1 MKNNN
6 KLKLK
11 LLNVLTISGLMF
23 LSGICSAG
31 TVYQVEASGKN
42 DEAALGNLKMTAL
55 RKSLQ
60 TIIPAE
66 EIKKN
71 AGALRTC
78 VFTRVDD
85 FTKPGEDLVYSK
97 ENNKSKVQGSVDVN
111 EEALRNAVAQI
122 PALKDQIIAAPAVAD
137 VPSPATPEPADT
149 PVTADNNI
157 PSPDTPVTA
166 DNNVPSPDTPV
177 TADNNVP
184 SPDTPVTA
192 DTTVP
197 STPAATEIPAITD
210 TPEPVPVDIAAPTNP
225 WISTGAMTTPDAAA
239 GTPQSAEPQTAAPSS
254 GTAMS
259 ANDFIQL
266 IYENKSEEI
275 VAALKNGMDPN
286 CRRTDEN
293 GKPTGDY
300 ALNEYINNN
309 GFSDEKTLFAFLD
322 AGADILKADDDGEH
336 SLLRNLFVKVEL
348 IPRFLPYIKGSLK
361 DLRIGN
367 NSVAGYMFNRASDK
381 IAVADYKKIFELGGD
396 PNSMEGG
403 DRFSEPLINMTV
415 VKDNEQLYPVDYM
428 KLLIDSGADV
438 NKLNYKNENVAF
450 TATEANA
457 LEHLALLV
465 SKGVNLNAV
474 NSSQKSLLLENAG
487 KKKVKAETIDFL
499 IKNGADVNY
508 VSEKHEKTTPLMVAV
523 QSGRADIAELLLKAG
538 ADANAK
544 DESGTV
550 VLAYALEQEDEDS
563 DNILKLA
570 TILINA
576 GADPNRACAENVTP
590 LLLAIVENNLAV
602 TRLMVEHG
610 GDLKAALQFKGDE
623 GKTLQEYVDSDAE
636 ELTQEMKNYL
646 KTASGN

>member
-71 AGALRTC
+71 AGALRTG

-137 VPSPATPEPADT
+137 VPSPATPEPA
-149 PVTADNNI
+149 
-157 PSPDTPVTA
+157 
-166 DNNVPSPDTPV
+166 DTPV

-239 GTPQSAEPQTAAPSS
+239 GTPQSAEPQTAAPTS
-254 GTAMS
+254 GAAMS

>member
-71 AGALRTC
+71 AGALRTG

-157 PSPDTPVTA
+157 
-166 DNNVPSPDTPV
+166 PSPDTPV

-610 GDLKAALQFKGDE
+610 GDLKAALQFKDDE

>member
-71 AGALRTC
+71 AGALRTG

-166 DNNVPSPDTPV
+166 DNNI
-177 TADNNVP
+177 P

>member
-71 AGALRTC
+71 AGALRTG

-177 TADNNVP
+177 TAD
-184 SPDTPVTA
+184 
-192 DTTVP
+192 TTVP

-225 WISTGAMTTPDAAA
+225 WISTGAMTTPDAAT

>member
-11 LLNVLTISGLMF
+11 LMNVLTISGLMF

-71 AGALRTC
+71 AGALRTG

-157 PSPDTPVTA
+157 
-166 DNNVPSPDTPV
+166 
-177 TADNNVP
+177 P

>member
-71 AGALRTC
+71 AGALRTG

-177 TADNNVP
+177 TAD
-184 SPDTPVTA
+184 
-192 DTTVP
+192 TTVP

-225 WISTGAMTTPDAAA
+225 WISTGAMTTPDAAT

-457 LEHLALLV
+457 LEHRALLV

-508 VSEKHEKTTPLMVAV
+508 VSEKHEKVTPLMVAV

>member
-157 PSPDTPVTA
+157 
-166 DNNVPSPDTPV
+166 PSPDTPV

>member
-71 AGALRTC
+71 AGALRTG

-177 TADNNVP
+177 TAD
-184 SPDTPVTA
+184 
-192 DTTVP
+192 TTVP

-225 WISTGAMTTPDAAA
+225 WISTGAMTTPDATA

>member
-71 AGALRTC
+71 AGALRTG

-122 PALKDQIIAAPAVAD
+122 PALKDQIIAAPAAAD
-137 VPSPATPEPADT
+137 VPSPATPEPA
-149 PVTADNNI
+149 
-157 PSPDTPVTA
+157 
-166 DNNVPSPDTPV
+166 DTPV

-225 WISTGAMTTPDAAA
+225 WISTGAMTTPDAATTD
-239 GTPQSAEPQTAAPSS
+239 TPQSAEPQTAAPSS
-254 GTAMS
+254 GAAMS

-465 SKGVNLNAV
+465 SKGVDLNAV

-550 VLAYALEQEDEDS
+550 VLAYALEQEDDDS

>member
-1 MKNNN
+1 MAVKCRQTPDCVKKFKKRAIMKNNN

-71 AGALRTC
+71 AGALRTG

-122 PALKDQIIAAPAVAD
+122 PALKDQIIAAPAAAD
-137 VPSPATPEPADT
+137 VPSPATPEPA
-149 PVTADNNI
+149 
-157 PSPDTPVTA
+157 
-166 DNNVPSPDTPV
+166 DTPV

-239 GTPQSAEPQTAAPSS
+239 TDTPQSAEPQTAAPSS
-254 GTAMS
+254 GAAMS

-361 DLRIGN
+361 DFRIGN

-465 SKGVNLNAV
+465 SKGVDLNAV

>member
-11 LLNVLTISGLMF
+11 LMNVLTISGLMF

-71 AGALRTC
+71 AGALRTG

-166 DNNVPSPDTPV
+166 DNNI
-177 TADNNVP
+177 P

-225 WISTGAMTTPDAAA
+225 WISTGAMTTPDATA

>member
-71 AGALRTC
+71 AGALRTG

-166 DNNVPSPDTPV
+166 DNNI
-177 TADNNVP
+177 P

-225 WISTGAMTTPDAAA
+225 WISTGAMTTPDAAT

-508 VSEKHEKTTPLMVAV
+508 VSEKHEKVTPLMVAV

>member
-71 AGALRTC
+71 AGALRTG

-166 DNNVPSPDTPV
+166 DNNI
-177 TADNNVP
+177 P

-239 GTPQSAEPQTAAPSS
+239 GTPQSNRRPQHHPPV
-254 GTAMS
+254 
-259 ANDFIQL
+259 QL
-266 IYENKSEEI
+266 
-275 VAALKNGMDPN
+275 
-286 CRRTDEN
+286 
-293 GKPTGDY
+293 
-300 ALNEYINNN
+300 
-309 GFSDEKTLFAFLD
+309 
-322 AGADILKADDDGEH
+322 
-336 SLLRNLFVKVEL
+336 
-348 IPRFLPYIKGSLK
+348 
-361 DLRIGN
+361 
-367 NSVAGYMFNRASDK
+367 
-381 IAVADYKKIFELGGD
+381 
-396 PNSMEGG
+396 
-403 DRFSEPLINMTV
+403 
-415 VKDNEQLYPVDYM
+415 
-428 KLLIDSGADV
+428 
-438 NKLNYKNENVAF
+438 
-450 TATEANA
+450 
-457 LEHLALLV
+457 
-465 SKGVNLNAV
+465 
-474 NSSQKSLLLENAG
+474 
-487 KKKVKAETIDFL
+487 
-499 IKNGADVNY
+499 
-508 VSEKHEKTTPLMVAV
+508 
-523 QSGRADIAELLLKAG
+523 
-538 ADANAK
+538 
-544 DESGTV
+544 
-550 VLAYALEQEDEDS
+550 
-563 DNILKLA
+563 
-570 TILINA
+570 
-576 GADPNRACAENVTP
+576 
-590 LLLAIVENNLAV
+590 
-602 TRLMVEHG
+602 
-610 GDLKAALQFKGDE
+610 
-623 GKTLQEYVDSDAE
+623 
-636 ELTQEMKNYL
+636 
-646 KTASGN
+646 

>member
-71 AGALRTC
+71 AGALRTG

-122 PALKDQIIAAPAVAD
+122 PALKDQIIAAPAAAD
-137 VPSPATPEPADT
+137 VPSPATPEPA
-149 PVTADNNI
+149 
-157 PSPDTPVTA
+157 
-166 DNNVPSPDTPV
+166 DTPV

-239 GTPQSAEPQTAAPSS
+239 GIPQSAEPQTAAPSS

-465 SKGVNLNAV
+465 SKGVDLNAV

-550 VLAYALEQEDEDS
+550 VLAYALEQEDDDS

>member
-71 AGALRTC
+71 AGALRTG

-149 PVTADNNI
+149 PVTADNN
-157 PSPDTPVTA
+157 
-166 DNNVPSPDTPV
+166 VPSPDTPV

-225 WISTGAMTTPDAAA
+225 WISTGAMTTPDAAV

-457 LEHLALLV
+457 LEHRALLV

>member
-71 AGALRTC
+71 AGALRTG

-122 PALKDQIIAAPAVAD
+122 PALKDQIIAAPAAAD
-137 VPSPATPEPADT
+137 VPLPAAPEPA
-149 PVTADNNI
+149 
-157 PSPDTPVTA
+157 
-166 DNNVPSPDTPV
+166 DTPV

-225 WISTGAMTTPDAAA
+225 WISTEAMQTPVAAA
-239 GTPQSAEPQTAAPSS
+239 TDTPQSAEPQTAAPSS
-254 GTAMS
+254 GAAMS

-450 TATEANA
+450 AATEANA

-576 GADPNRACAENVTP
+576 GADPNRTCAENVTP

-602 TRLMVEHG
+602 TKLMVEHG

>member
-71 AGALRTC
+71 AGALRTG

-157 PSPDTPVTA
+157 
-166 DNNVPSPDTPV
+166 PSPDTPV

-610 GDLKAALQFKGDE
+610 GDLKAALQFKGDA

>member
-1 MKNNN
+1 MAVKCRQTPDCVKKFKKRAIMKNNN

-71 AGALRTC
+71 AGALRTG

-122 PALKDQIIAAPAVAD
+122 PALKDQIIAAPAAAD
-137 VPSPATPEPADT
+137 VPSPATPEPA
-149 PVTADNNI
+149 
-157 PSPDTPVTA
+157 
-166 DNNVPSPDTPV
+166 DTPV

-239 GTPQSAEPQTAAPSS
+239 GIPQSAEPQTAAPSS

-293 GKPTGDY
+293 GKPIGDY

-465 SKGVNLNAV
+465 SKGVDLNAV

-550 VLAYALEQEDEDS
+550 VLAYALEQEDDDS

>member
-71 AGALRTC
+71 AGALRTG

-177 TADNNVP
+177 TAD
-184 SPDTPVTA
+184 
-192 DTTVP
+192 TTVP

-225 WISTGAMTTPDAAA
+225 WISTGAMTTPDAAT

-550 VLAYALEQEDEDS
+550 VLAYALEQEEEDS

>member
-71 AGALRTC
+71 AGALRTG

-166 DNNVPSPDTPV
+166 D
-177 TADNNVP
+177 
-184 SPDTPVTA
+184 
-192 DTTVP
+192 TTVP

-239 GTPQSAEPQTAAPSS
+239 GTPQSAEPQTAAPTS
-254 GTAMS
+254 GAAMS

-508 VSEKHEKTTPLMVAV
+508 VSEKHEKVTPLMVAV

-550 VLAYALEQEDEDS
+550 VLAYALEQEDDDS

>member
-1 MKNNN
+1 MAVKCRQTPDCVKKFKKRAIMKNNN

-71 AGALRTC
+71 AGALRTG

-122 PALKDQIIAAPAVAD
+122 PALKDQIIAAPAAAD
-137 VPSPATPEPADT
+137 VPSPATPEPA
-149 PVTADNNI
+149 
-157 PSPDTPVTA
+157 
-166 DNNVPSPDTPV
+166 DTPV

-239 GTPQSAEPQTAAPSS
+239 TDTPQSAEPQTAAPSS
-254 GTAMS
+254 GAAMS

-465 SKGVNLNAV
+465 SKGVDLNAV

>member
-71 AGALRTC
+71 AGALRTG

-157 PSPDTPVTA
+157 
-166 DNNVPSPDTPV
+166 PSPDTPV

>member
-71 AGALRTC
+71 AGALRTG

-177 TADNNVP
+177 TAD
-184 SPDTPVTA
+184 
-192 DTTVP
+192 TTVP

-210 TPEPVPVDIAAPTNP
+210 TPEPVSVDIAAPTNP
-225 WISTGAMTTPDAAA
+225 WISTGAMTTPDAAT

>member
-71 AGALRTC
+71 AGALRTG

-137 VPSPATPEPADT
+137 VPSPATPEPA
-149 PVTADNNI
+149 
-157 PSPDTPVTA
+157 
-166 DNNVPSPDTPV
+166 DTPV

>member
-71 AGALRTC
+71 AGALRTG

-149 PVTADNNI
+149 PVTADNN
-157 PSPDTPVTA
+157 
-166 DNNVPSPDTPV
+166 VPSPDTPV

-225 WISTGAMTTPDAAA
+225 WISTGAMTTPDATA

>member
-71 AGALRTC
+71 AGALRTG

-166 DNNVPSPDTPV
+166 DNNI
-177 TADNNVP
+177 P

-225 WISTGAMTTPDAAA
+225 WISTGAMTTPDAAT

>member
-71 AGALRTC
+71 AGALRTG

-122 PALKDQIIAAPAVAD
+122 PALKDQIIAAPAAAD
-137 VPSPATPEPADT
+137 VPSPATPEPA
-149 PVTADNNI
+149 
-157 PSPDTPVTA
+157 
-166 DNNVPSPDTPV
+166 DTPV

-239 GTPQSAEPQTAAPSS
+239 GIPQSAEPQTAAPSS

-293 GKPTGDY
+293 GKPIGDY

-465 SKGVNLNAV
+465 SKGVDLNAV

-550 VLAYALEQEDEDS
+550 VLAYALEQEDDDS

>member
-71 AGALRTC
+71 AGALRTG

-166 DNNVPSPDTPV
+166 DNNI
-177 TADNNVP
+177 P

-487 KKKVKAETIDFL
+487 KIRPILSKLFAIKPDLNEAFALSAARERNTAAE
-499 IKNGADVNY
+499 
-508 VSEKHEKTTPLMVAV
+508 
-523 QSGRADIAELLLKAG
+523 R
-538 ADANAK
+538 
-544 DESGTV
+544 
-550 VLAYALEQEDEDS
+550 
-563 DNILKLA
+563 ILKMGTENLFLSQGA
-570 TILINA
+570 NGMYAVNQDGQSTQVPCKPAFLENA
-576 GADPNRACAENVTP
+576 LGVGDAMSAAMVWGCLNGLSLSQTAEAAMRAAS
-590 LLLAIVENNLAV
+590 
-602 TRLMVEHG
+602 M
-610 GDLKAALQFKGDE
+610 
-623 GKTLQEYVDSDAE
+623 
-636 ELTQEMKNYL
+636 
-646 KTASGN
+646 TASSKANINPDLTAAKLR

>member
-11 LLNVLTISGLMF
+11 LQNVLTISGLMF

-71 AGALRTC
+71 AGALRTG

-157 PSPDTPVTA
+157 
-166 DNNVPSPDTPV
+166 
-177 TADNNVP
+177 P

>member
-71 AGALRTC
+71 AGALRTG

-177 TADNNVP
+177 TAD
-184 SPDTPVTA
+184 
-192 DTTVP
+192 TTVP

-225 WISTGAMTTPDAAA
+225 WISTGAMTTPDAAT

-508 VSEKHEKTTPLMVAV
+508 VSEKHEKVTPLMVAV

>member
-11 LLNVLTISGLMF
+11 LMNVLTISGLMF

-71 AGALRTC
+71 AGALRTG

-166 DNNVPSPDTPV
+166 DNNI
-177 TADNNVP
+177 P

-225 WISTGAMTTPDAAA
+225 WISTGAMTTPDAAT

-508 VSEKHEKTTPLMVAV
+508 VSEKHEKVTPLMVAV

>member
-71 AGALRTC
+71 AGALRTG

-122 PALKDQIIAAPAVAD
+122 PALKDQIIAAPATAD
-137 VPSPATPEPADT
+137 VPLPAAPEPADT
-149 PVTADNNI
+149 PVT
-157 PSPDTPVTA
+157 V
-166 DNNVPSPDTPV
+166 
-177 TADNNVP
+177 DNNVP

-225 WISTGAMTTPDAAA
+225 WISTEAMQTPVAAA
-239 GTPQSAEPQTAAPSS
+239 TDTPQSAEPQTAAPSS
-254 GTAMS
+254 GAAMS

-450 TATEANA
+450 AATEANA

-602 TRLMVEHG
+602 TKLMVEHG

>member
-11 LLNVLTISGLMF
+11 LMNVLTISGLMF

-71 AGALRTC
+71 AGALRTG

-177 TADNNVP
+177 TAD
-184 SPDTPVTA
+184 
-192 DTTVP
+192 TTIP

-225 WISTGAMTTPDAAA
+225 WISTGAMTTPDAAT

>member
-71 AGALRTC
+71 AGALRTG

-166 DNNVPSPDTPV
+166 DNNI
-177 TADNNVP
+177 P

-550 VLAYALEQEDEDS
+550 VLAYALEQEEEDS

>member
-23 LSGICSAG
+23 LFGICSAG

-71 AGALRTC
+71 AGALRTG

-166 DNNVPSPDTPV
+166 D
-177 TADNNVP
+177 
-184 SPDTPVTA
+184 
-192 DTTVP
+192 TTVP

-239 GTPQSAEPQTAAPSS
+239 TDTPQSAEPQTAAPSS
-254 GTAMS
+254 GAAMS

-465 SKGVNLNAV
+465 SKGVDLNAV